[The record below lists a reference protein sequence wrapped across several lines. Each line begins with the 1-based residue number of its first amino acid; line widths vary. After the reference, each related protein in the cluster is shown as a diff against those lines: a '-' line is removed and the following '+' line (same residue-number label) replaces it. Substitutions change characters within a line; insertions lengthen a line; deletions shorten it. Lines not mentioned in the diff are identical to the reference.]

1 MALVAAGQ
9 VCSFM
14 KDFRKRLFGNLS
26 GFGIVEVLMSAAVLG
41 FLYLALLHM
50 QVGNREALLRI
61 RGRDGAVEVAQNI
74 IDSLKT
80 VGVASIAS
88 FSKDDIVKSWERG
101 PGGTTSVTYKA
112 DVTVGAADEYKA
124 TTSSNYDG
132 NIEHVYAKQVDVKV
146 SWNFKGSEQSVNVSS
161 VVR

>member
-1 MALVAAGQ
+1 
-9 VCSFM
+9 M
-14 KDFRKRLFGNLS
+14 KDLRRKIFGNLS
-26 GFGIVEVLMSAAVLG
+26 GFGIVEVLISAAVLG

-88 FSKDDIVKSWERG
+88 FSKDNIVKSWERG
-101 PGGTTSVTYKA
+101 PGGTSTVTYKA
-112 DVTVGAADEYKA
+112 DVTVGNANEYKA
-124 TTSSNYDG
+124 TTKSNYE
-132 NIEHVYAKQVDVKV
+132 NVEHVYAKQVDVKV